1 MPIHPRDPELFAF
14 EDDGETPNNPNLPL
28 TIYRGP
34 VAVDGAADP
43 AAVFEKLFAANG
55 WKDGWRNGIYG
66 FRHFHTRAHEVL
78 GIARGYA
85 MVEFG
90 GGRGRQLELRAGDIA
105 ILPAGTGHRRLAA
118 SADLLV
124 VGAYP
129 GASDSSHVRPSE
141 LDHAQAIAEIASVK
155 LPEKDPVYG
164 KDGPLMKA
172 WRPDRLQ

>member
-1 MPIHPRDPELFAF
+1 MPWSNTA
-14 EDDGETPNNPNLPL
+14 
-28 TIYRGP
+28 
-34 VAVDGAADP
+34 
-43 AAVFEKLFAANG
+43 
-55 WKDGWRNGIYG
+55 
-66 FRHFHTRAHEVL
+66 
-78 GIARGYA
+78 ARGGA
-85 MVEFG
+85 NWSS
-90 GGRGRQLELRAGDIA
+90 GRATSRSCGR
-105 ILPAGTGHRRLAA
+105 TGHRRLAA

-155 LPEKDPVYG
+155 LPKKDPVYG